1 MSEGDTNRL
10 LLDPSNESQPAVRPR
25 LPRLSGLE
33 GRTIGLLDIAK
44 ARGDLFLDR
53 METRLREDGANVLRF
68 SKPTFTKPAPL
79 DLRQKIA
86 VECDAVVEALA
97 D

>member
-10 LLDPSNESQPAVRPR
+10 LLDPSNESQPAVRSR

-33 GRTIGLLDIAK
+33 GQTIGLLDIAK

>member
-1 MSEGDTNRL
+1 MSHGESERF
-10 LLDPSNESQPAVRPR
+10 LLDPSNESQPAIRPR
-25 LPRLSGLE
+25 LPRLASLE

-44 ARGDLFLDR
+44 ARGDLFLDHL
-53 METRLREDGANVLRF
+53 EGRLRDDGAVVLRF